1 MNNLSAWAS
10 MRMRTR
16 RRTYPSPS
24 HSSILQHRNRSE
36 AETAASR
43 GPARTVCKYDIVT
56 DAIATDDDSTT
67 NLITGV
73 VQVADMWTTKRG
85 GDYAAWLD
93 AAPANNEEAP

>member
-1 MNNLSAWAS
+1 MDENEDENKDEKEKISV
-10 MRMRTR
+10 
-16 RRTYPSPS
+16 
-24 HSSILQHRNRSE
+24 SSSSFNTTTLQRSE
-36 AETAASR
+36 VETAAAR
-43 GPARTVCKYDIVT
+43 GPAWTVCKYDIVT